1 MLIKKIRTQIKNS
14 LKKSKNSQT
23 NIVKTETKDR
33 LSRNQNG
40 YNLKNQ
46 TCKIHKQ
53 TRITKI

>member
-40 YNLKNQ
+40 YLKNQ